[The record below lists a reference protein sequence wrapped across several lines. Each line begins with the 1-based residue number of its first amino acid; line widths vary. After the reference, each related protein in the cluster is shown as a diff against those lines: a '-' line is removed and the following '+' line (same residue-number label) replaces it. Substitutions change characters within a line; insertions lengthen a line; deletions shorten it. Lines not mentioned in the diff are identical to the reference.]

1 MKPINKS
8 VILNVVLA
16 IAVLTLGIRQVALD
30 GNISER
36 GDSQMALD
44 GSETAV
50 LDNIATRTSI
60 RDYEDRPVE
69 NDKVE
74 KMLRAAMAAPTA
86 MNKQPWHFIVA
97 DKREVIDRL
106 ADANPRAKMLRKA
119 PLAIV
124 VCGDMDKAIEGGG
137 RDFWIQDASAATEN
151 LLLAAH
157 AMKLGAVWTGVYPAE
172 DRTEAVKEVFNLP
185 DNIIPLNI
193 IAIGYPAESPMP
205 KDKFKTE
212 NISYNAFK
220 APYAMTGDND
230 GGNGSDASGKTG
242 TASSAELK
250 PFDITKEMSTNPFSY
265 FRGPGLLLCAGDKS
279 SSNAM
284 TIGWGALGTLWG
296 KSAATVYVRADR
308 YTHQFMERS
317 KYFTIMQ
324 FADSKVPEYMGRHSG
339 RDGDKA
345 KTLGLHVAYT
355 KNGAPYYKEAS
366 LVIECRTMYA
376 RQFDKKG
383 FRDDVPRNFYA
394 SPDTKGFVHS
404 EYIGEIVGAMKK

>member
-1 MKPINKS
+1 MKLSNKS

-16 IAVLTLGIRQVALD
+16 IAVLALGVRQVALD
-30 GNISER
+30 GNNSGL
-36 GDSQMALD
+36 GDSQMAAD
-44 GSETAV
+44 AQETAV

-69 NDKVE
+69 KEKVE

-124 VCGDMDKAIEGGG
+124 VCGDMDKTIEGNG

-172 DRTEAVKEVFNLP
+172 DRTEAVKEVFDLP

-212 NISYNAFK
+212 NISYNSFK
-220 APYAMTGDND
+220 APYATGNDN
-230 GGNGSDASGKTG
+230 GGNATTEKAEATSGG
-242 TASSAELK
+242 DLK
-250 PFDITKEMSTNPFSY
+250 PYDITKEMSANPFSY

-296 KSAATVYVRADR
+296 KSTATVYVRADR
-308 YTHQFMERS
+308 YTHKFMESS

-324 FADSKVPEYMGRHSG
+324 FADNKVPEYMGRHSG

-376 RQFDKKG
+376 RQFDKNG
-383 FRDDVPRNFYA
+383 FRDDVPRDFYA
-394 SPDTKGFVHS
+394 NPDTKGFVHS
-404 EYIGEIVGAMKK
+404 EYIGEIVSAMKR